1 MIKLMK
7 EIETFEELEDICWS
21 GATRQLEQVEK
32 KGLEQ
37 ELICLLEDISYV
49 EPFKDETELNDFIWF
64 GLKTYEPFDKLWE
77 EDSEEE

>member
-1 MIKLMK
+1 MIKLMT

-21 GATRQLEQVEK
+21 GAYMQLKQVEK

-49 EPFKDETELNDFIWF
+49 KPFKGKTELNDFIWF
-64 GLKTYEPFDKLWE
+64 RLKNYEPFDKLWE
-77 EDSEEE
+77 DDSEEE